1 MNTLGLRLLPLGL
14 LLATL
19 NAAAEVPSEPAFEAV
34 LRRDYYEMLQRSDEA
49 LRDEKNPDAFKLQ
62 QRLACAGNQP
72 SQAALGGLYLAGRG
86 AAKDD
91 LTGYA
96 WLKLAATSGE
106 PKYKTLSEA
115 LENAMTPEQRTL
127 ADAKVAKLKS
137 LYAPVPTHM
146 NCSQVKLRGS
156 HRTDL
161 RCEPEQSTAK
171 RDYVWLKRCEPEA
184 QN

>member
-1 MNTLGLRLLPLGL
+1 MNKPGFRLLSLGL
-14 LLATL
+14 LLMTL
-19 NAAAEVPSEPAFEAV
+19 NAAAEVPSEPDFEAV

-49 LRDEKNPDAFKLQ
+49 LRDEKNPNAFALQ

-72 SQAALGGLYLAGRG
+72 NQAALGGLYLAGRG
-86 AAKDD
+86 ATKDD

-96 WLKLAATSGE
+96 WLKLAAASGE
-106 PKYKTLSEA
+106 PKYVKLSDA

-127 ADAKVAKLKS
+127 ADAKVSKLKS

-156 HRTDL
+156 HRTEL
-161 RCEPEQSTAK
+161 RCEPEKSTEK
-171 RDYVWLKRCEPEA
+171 RDYVWLRRCESDA
-184 QN
+184 KN